1 MSKRDLYF
9 SKPLMNAAGMLGF
22 EPPRAATPPAGWEL
36 GFGAFVTNPLSLRA
50 RKPAATPQ
58 VCEYPGGL
66 LMHTGLPNPGL
77 GGALAKHAAQWAR
90 ADLPV
95 IVHLM
100 ADRPEETVRMVRSL
114 ENIENVMGVELGFA
128 PQLADD
134 IYLLVLEMCQGEL
147 PLMVNLL
154 AEKMLSLGPRLVDA
168 GAAALSLAAPRGAM
182 PKTADN
188 KPLTETDHW
197 SLITG
202 RLFGPSLFP
211 QSLELVY
218 SASKLDL
225 PIVGAGGI
233 YSNENASAMLGAG
246 ALAVQLDTILWR

>member
-77 GGALAKHAAQWAR
+77 SGALAKHAAQWAR

-114 ENIENVMGVELGFA
+114 ESIENVMGVELGFA

-147 PLMVNLL
+147 PLMVNLP
-154 AEKMLSLGPRLVDA
+154 ADKMLPLGPRLIDA
-168 GAAALSLAAPRGAM
+168 GAAALSLAA
-182 PKTADN
+182 
-188 KPLTETDHW
+188 E
-197 SLITG
+197 
-202 RLFGPSLFP
+202 
-211 QSLELVY
+211 
-218 SASKLDL
+218 
-225 PIVGAGGI
+225 
-233 YSNENASAMLGAG
+233 
-246 ALAVQLDTILWR
+246 